1 MSEYVSSLAL
11 AGLDGTMRNRLR
23 GAPAAGRLHV
33 KTGRL
38 NGVSAVAGYVDAASG
53 QRLLVVLLVN
63 AEQAHLGP
71 GEELQNAF
79 LDWVYRAH

>member
-1 MSEYVSSLAL
+1 L
-11 AGLDGTMRNRLR
+11 
-23 GAPAAGRLHV
+23 

>member
-1 MSEYVSSLAL
+1 MDVRVCVFAC
-11 AGLDGTMRNRLR
+11 T
-23 GAPAAGRLHV
+23 AAGRLHV